1 MAYSVKKVDVWAG
14 EIADRPGG
22 LAEKIQSLSTAGANL
37 EFLIARRAADKPG
50 TGVVFVTPIKGA
62 KQKSAAQGTGFAT
75 TDSLH
80 SVRVEGPDKAG
91 LGALLSFFAVS
102 IVFWVIYNQN
112 STALTIWADTYTDRS
127 MSEAG
132 VKWTKPFGMLQTVTT
147 DTVDI
152 TKVDST
158 FAAVHDENGK
168 TIQTKGLDP
177 YLQNLPKGVSRA

>member
-22 LAEKIQSLSTAGANL
+22 LAEKIQSLSNARANL

-91 LGALLSFFAVS
+91 LGAKMTKAIADAGINLRGLSAAALGRRSVSYLAFDSAADADSAVS
-102 IVFWVIYNQN
+102 LLRK
-112 STALTIWADTYTDRS
+112 AL
-127 MSEAG
+127 
-132 VKWTKPFGMLQTVTT
+132 K
-147 DTVDI
+147 
-152 TKVDST
+152 
-158 FAAVHDENGK
+158 
-168 TIQTKGLDP
+168 
-177 YLQNLPKGVSRA
+177 